1 MWKRRARPTMESSD
15 AGEATSMSDATIT
28 GRYELTMTMP
38 CLREG
43 MTGPAAFSLLV
54 GERLRLGP
62 APTEEGSGALPGL
75 RSPDGASGIRGTE
88 HARRGPRPSN
98 SDGPYR
104 GKERTD
110 ATCG

>member
-1 MWKRRARPTMESSD
+1 
-15 AGEATSMSDATIT
+15 MSDATLT
-28 GRYELTMTMP
+28 GRYELTVTMP

-54 GERLRLGP
+54 GDLRLRIGP
-62 APTEEGSGALPGL
+62 APTEAGSGALPGL
-75 RSPDGASGIRGTE
+75 RSPDGASGIRRTE

-104 GKERTD
+104 AKERTD
-110 ATCG
+110 GTCG